1 MPTNAPS
8 LKISYL
14 IMSDLENIGIV
25 VLNLGV
31 MMLIWKL
38 LCEGLIYETS
48 SNFSSSINFN
58 LYP

>member
-1 MPTNAPS
+1 M
-8 LKISYL
+8 L
-14 IMSDLENIGIV
+14 DLEKIGIV

-31 MMLIWKL
+31 MILIWKL

-48 SNFSSSINFN
+48 YSFSSSINFN